1 MPSNHKKGG
10 SGNNFSENSN
20 REAFAL
26 GHDRVTG
33 TSHFKQFFKK
43 TGQNKSKK
51 GNNRDQ
57 SRRIWNRKQINNRK
71 NQWFEIIK
79 ISKPLDIL
87 IREKIIQKW
96 LISEMGEKKGITTDF
111 TDIKKIKSEYY

>member
-51 GNNRDQ
+51 GNNRAQ
-57 SRRIWNRKQINNRK
+57 SRRTWNRKQINNRK
-71 NQWFEIIK
+71 NQWFEKIIK

-87 IREKIIQKW
+87 IREKKNT
-96 LISEMGEKKGITTDF
+96 EMTDIRNGGKKGHHYRF
-111 TDIKKIKSEYY
+111 YWY